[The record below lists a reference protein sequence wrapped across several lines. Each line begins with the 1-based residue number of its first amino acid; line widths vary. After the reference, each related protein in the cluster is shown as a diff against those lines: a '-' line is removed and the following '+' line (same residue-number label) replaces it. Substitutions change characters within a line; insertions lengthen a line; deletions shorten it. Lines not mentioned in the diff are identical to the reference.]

1 MMKRSFSRE
10 YWFLLGSWVGFT
22 LLGMLFGLLSD
33 WVWKGEPE
41 FLNRFTSP
49 SDAASIIGSFFLE
62 LSRAFPVLAGAVLV
76 IVAIRYWVLPCGVL
90 FFLQWLRIFCLSL
103 SSTAGQGLWE
113 VIWVALVG
121 VLSLALLFGV
131 SKGLY
136 LLYRGREWAVALTI
150 VLLVFAV
157 ETIPLVISPTSNI
170 DFVVRSRIKEI
181 FSHVAQAILSGAA
194 YALLY
199 RCMCSRWFQRLTA
212 EPETAQDE
220 T

>member
-1 MMKRSFSRE
+1 MKRSFSRE
-10 YWFLLGSWVGFT
+10 YWFLLSIWVVFT

-62 LSRAFPVLAGAVLV
+62 LSRAFPVLAGAVLG

-90 FFLQWLRIFCLSL
+90 FFLQWLRIFCFSLPSAVNSGLLKVVWTALIPALSL
-103 SSTAGQGLWE
+103 
-113 VIWVALVG
+113 V
-121 VLSLALLFGV
+121 LLFWAA
-131 SKGLY
+131 KGLY

-199 RCMCSRWFQRLTA
+199 RCMCSRWFQRLAA

-220 T
+220 K